1 MLPYTRLPPHMHS
14 LPHQNGALVT
24 TDEPPLTH
32 HYQPSPYF
40 KSRLTPIFI
49 HFVNLD
55 ECIMTEIHHC
65 GIMQSSFTALKIPCS
80 TIHPSQSPTP
90 GNYHFFFF
98 FCGSTG
104 KESACNAGDL
114 GSIPGLERSPGE
126 GGLPAPVFWPGEFH
140 GLYSPWGCKESDTTE
155 RLSLSPQFYLF
166 QNVT

>member
-24 TDEPPLTH
+24 TDEPPLTP

-80 TIHPSQSPTP
+80 TIHPSHSPTP
-90 GNYHFFFF
+90 GNYDFFFF
-98 FCGSTG
+98 FFLAQLV
-104 KESACNAGDL
+104 KN
-114 GSIPGLERSPGE
+114 
-126 GGLPAPVFWPGEFH
+126 LPAMRETWVQSLGWKDLLEKGGYPLQYSGLGNSRDCIVH
-140 GLYSPWGCKESDTTE
+140 GVAKSQT
-155 RLSLSPQFYLF
+155 RLSDFH
-166 QNVT
+166 